1 MQIGASDDTKRL
13 GNMSPYSNAI
23 AVKLKMEKV
32 KIKSATHDQDEVDL
46 LIARRIIEALIV
58 SENGAL

>member
-1 MQIGASDDTKRL
+1 
-13 GNMSPYSNAI
+13 MSPYSNAI